1 MKNIAFITLGC
12 KVNQYETQ
20 AMTEITEKA
29 GYTQVE
35 DASKADVV
43 VVNTCTVTGIGDKKV
58 RQTIRKV
65 NRNNPNAVI
74 VATGCYA
81 QRSAKDVSELTGV
94 KIVIG
99 TKNRAKIVNYIEQ
112 HLESGEKVI
121 DVEELDKDTE
131 YDGLF
136 TTQKPKHTHANIKIQ
151 DGCNRFCSYCI
162 IPYTRGPVRSRNIND
177 ILTEVKSIADNGCI
191 EVVITGIHI
200 ASYGI
205 DLNENIGLIN
215 VLEAIHKID
224 GIKRIR
230 IGSLEPVIITPEWIE
245 RLKGLPKVCKHFHLS
260 LQSGSDSV
268 LKRMHRR
275 YTTKEYFER
284 VIMLKQAFENCSI
297 TTDIMAG
304 FPGESDAEFEESATF
319 MRKVAF
325 SRTHVFPYSIRPG
338 TLAADFPDKID
349 KKTRLDRASQLIKIA
364 DKLENEFVV
373 SQIGSVQ
380 EVLFELR
387 ENEIVVGYT
396 ENYVRVHAVGSNES
410 VGRISSV
417 NLIKADGNILFGEI
431 V

>member
-1 MKNIAFITLGC
+1 MENIAFITLGC

-20 AMTEITEKA
+20 AMTEIMEKA
-29 GYTQVE
+29 GYTQIE
-35 DASKADVV
+35 DASKANVV
-43 VVNTCTVTGIGDKKV
+43 VINTCTVTGIGDKKV

-65 NRNNPNAVI
+65 NRNNPDAVI
-74 VATGCYA
+74 AATGCYA
-81 QRSAKDVSELTGV
+81 QRAAKEISELTGV

-99 TKNRAKIVNYIEQ
+99 TKHRAKIADYVRQYF
-112 HLESGEKVI
+112 ESKEKII
-121 DVEELDKDTE
+121 DVEQLDKDTE
-131 YDGLF
+131 YENLF

-162 IPYTRGPVRSRNIND
+162 IPYTRGPVRSRAIND
-177 ILTEVKSIADNGCI
+177 ILTEVRSIADSGCI

-205 DLNENIGLIN
+205 DLKENIGLID
-215 VLEAIHKID
+215 VLEAIHGVD

-245 RLKGLPKVCKHFHLS
+245 RLKKLPKVCKHFHLS

-268 LKRMHRR
+268 LKRMRRR

-284 VIMLKQAFENCSI
+284 VMMLKQAFANCSI

-304 FPGESDAEFEESATF
+304 FPGESNAEFEESASF
-319 MRKVAF
+319 MRKVEF

-338 TLAADFPDKID
+338 TVAADYPDKID
-349 KKTRLDRASQLIKIA
+349 KKTRLDRASQLIQIA
-364 DKLENEFVV
+364 DELGNRFVV

-380 EVLFELR
+380 EVLFELC
-387 ENEIVVGYT
+387 ENGIVEGYT
-396 ENYVRVHAVGSNES
+396 ENYVRVHAVGSNKNIGE
-410 VGRISSV
+410 ISSV
-417 NLIKADGNILFGEI
+417 KLIKADGNTLFGEI